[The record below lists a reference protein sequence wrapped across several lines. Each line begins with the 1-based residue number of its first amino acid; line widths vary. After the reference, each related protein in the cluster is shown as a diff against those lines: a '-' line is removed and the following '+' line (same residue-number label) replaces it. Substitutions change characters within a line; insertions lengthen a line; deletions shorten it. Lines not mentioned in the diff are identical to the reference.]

1 MTIEMEMLMIRI
13 DNIVKRLDKLEQMV
27 DGVSKRIDALEA
39 KMKFT
44 FVPEP
49 QTTTETATT
58 FTSRTDAIEDFVQN
72 FPNANTGQVYRII
85 W

>member
-13 DNIVKRLDKLEQMV
+13 ENIVKRLDKLEQMV

-49 QTTTETATT
+49 QTTTETSTT
-58 FTSRTDAIEDFVQN
+58 FTNRTDAIEDFVQN
-72 FPNANTGQVYRII
+72 FPNATEGQIYRVI

>member
-13 DNIVKRLDKLEQMV
+13 DNIVKRLDRIEQMV
-27 DGVSKRIDALEA
+27 DGLGKRIDTLEA

-58 FTSRTDAIEDFVQN
+58 FTNRTDAIEDFVQN
-72 FPNANTGQVYRII
+72 FPNATTGQVYRII

>member
-1 MTIEMEMLMIRI
+1 MLEIMVA
-13 DNIVKRLDKLEQMV
+13 NIQRRLDELEQTV
-27 DGVSKRIDALEA
+27 EGLSKRVDELEA

-44 FVPEP
+44 FVPEQ

-58 FTSRTDAIEDFVQN
+58 FTNRTDAIEDFVQN
-72 FPNANTGQVYRII
+72 FPNATTGQVYRII

>member
-1 MTIEMEMLMIRI
+1 MTIEMEMLMFRI
-13 DNIVKRLDKLEQMV
+13 ESRLDKLIQTIDSM
-27 DGVSKRIDALEA
+27 SKRIDELEA

-49 QTTTETATT
+49 QTTTETSTT
-58 FTSRTDAIEDFVQN
+58 FTNRTDAIEDFVQN
-72 FPNANTGQVYRII
+72 FPNATEGQIYRVI

>member
-44 FVPEP
+44 FVPEQ
-49 QTTTETATT
+49 QTTTQTAT
-58 FTSRTDAIEDFVQN
+58 FTTRTDAIEDFVQN
-72 FPNANTGQVYRII
+72 FPNATTGQVYRII